1 MVIPVGQDRQSLTLT
16 TRGDDGIT
24 RRNLLPVLFVPM
36 TGEAERR

>member
-1 MVIPVGQDRQSLTLT
+1 V
-16 TRGDDGIT
+16 RGDDGIT